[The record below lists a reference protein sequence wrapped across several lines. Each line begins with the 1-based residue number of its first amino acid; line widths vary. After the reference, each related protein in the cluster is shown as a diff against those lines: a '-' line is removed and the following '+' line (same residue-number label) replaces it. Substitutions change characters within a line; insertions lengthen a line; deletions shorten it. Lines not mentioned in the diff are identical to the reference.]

1 MEKKEQ
7 QIKFRL
13 SEEMKTDIE
22 ILAARK
28 DVSASWIIRE
38 AIKDLIE
45 KEAKRGNF
53 EAPEN
58 LKIL

>member
-1 MEKKEQ
+1 MDKKEQ

-28 DVSASWIIRE
+28 NVSASWIIRE
-38 AIKDLIE
+38 AVRAFIE
-45 KEAKRGNF
+45 NEAKKFN
-53 EAPEN
+53 
-58 LKIL
+58 